1 MNNVHTT
8 SNNLMY
14 DERLLVKPG
23 NKIRLKDYDTAYTCN
38 FSDKEDAAEMLEK
51 DIMKISELQDMLYA
65 SNTYS
70 LLIMFQA
77 LDAAG
82 KDSAIKH
89 VMTGINPQG
98 CTVTSFKQ
106 PSAEELEH
114 DFLWRINK
122 AMPGRGMISIFN
134 RSHYEEVLVTRVHP
148 EYILKQNIPG
158 IKSLQ
163 DIDSKFW
170 KRRYK
175 MINNFE
181 KMAYENGT
189 VILKFFLFVSKDE
202 QKKRFLERIERPEK
216 NWKFS
221 VRDVYE
227 RAFWDDYIHA
237 YEEAISHTS
246 TDYAPWYIIPADKK
260 WFTRA
265 AVGDIIAGTLEQL
278 NLSYPKLSDKQ
289 LEELKKAKDELLSE
303 ETV

>member
-1 MNNVHTT
+1 MMNNVHTT

-70 LLIMFQA
+70 LLIIFQA

-82 KDSAIKH
+82 KDSTIKH

-148 EYILKQNIPG
+148 
-158 IKSLQ
+158 
-163 DIDSKFW
+163 
-170 KRRYK
+170 
-175 MINNFE
+175 
-181 KMAYENGT
+181 
-189 VILKFFLFVSKDE
+189 
-202 QKKRFLERIERPEK
+202 
-216 NWKFS
+216 
-221 VRDVYE
+221 
-227 RAFWDDYIHA
+227 
-237 YEEAISHTS
+237 
-246 TDYAPWYIIPADKK
+246 
-260 WFTRA
+260 
-265 AVGDIIAGTLEQL
+265 
-278 NLSYPKLSDKQ
+278 
-289 LEELKKAKDELLSE
+289 
-303 ETV
+303 

>member
-1 MNNVHTT
+1 MMNNVHTT
-8 SNNLMY
+8 NNNLMY

-23 NKIRLKDYDTAYTCN
+23 HKISLKDYDTAYTCN

-51 DIMKISELQDMLYA
+51 DIIRISELQDMLYA
-65 SNTYS
+65 SKTYS
-70 LLIMFQA
+70 LLIIFQA

-82 KDSAIKH
+82 KDSTIKH

-170 KRRYK
+170 KKRYK

-189 VILKFFLFVSKDE
+189 VILKFFLYVSKDE

-237 YEEAISHTS
+237 YE
-246 TDYAPWYIIPADKK
+246 
-260 WFTRA
+260 
-265 AVGDIIAGTLEQL
+265 
-278 NLSYPKLSDKQ
+278 
-289 LEELKKAKDELLSE
+289 
-303 ETV
+303 